1 MYKALHSIAD
11 LYLKETLITPSNT
24 LKNNKIGNYFAIPE
38 KLEAKLKEIY
48 NESQILAIKET
59 LKKEGI
65 TLIQGPPGTGKTTT
79 VLGTI
84 SVLLNSMNE
93 SMQDQLR
100 DSKKGSNVI
109 EMEIELPKEN
119 LKKRRPWL
127 CPGFTDW

>member
-1 MYKALHSIAD
+1 MHSIYD
-11 LYLKETLITPSNT
+11 LYLKETLISPAGT
-24 LKNNKIGNYFAIPE
+24 LKNVKIGNYFSIPE

-84 SVLLNSMNE
+84 SVLLNSLNE
-93 SMQDQLR
+93 NMQDR
-100 DSKKGSNVI
+100 INDAKNINAVI
-109 EMEIELPKEN
+109 SMELEIPKEN
-119 LKKRRPWL
+119 ISKKRPWL
-127 CPGFTDW
+127 CPGFKDW